1 MLVYA
6 AKSCQYSACEELA
19 DRLLPGARISRYAV
33 TKPGTAG
40 DISASTKPELAGAS
54 DRFDS
59 RVRTSGVLILDGF
72 ACGRPSLDRW
82 LTRHALQAAAGSART
97 YVVVDSEQH
106 RVVGYHALTAA
117 GVEREAA
124 TARVIK
130 GMPRY
135 PIPVVLLARLA
146 VDITVAG
153 RGIGAWLLRDAMQR
167 TLTAAE
173 RIGGRAMLVQA
184 QDENARRFYL
194 QHGLEPSPT
203 DPLHLMILLKD
214 LGASVRRNVG

>member
-1 MLVYA
+1 M
-6 AKSCQYSACEELA
+6 
-19 DRLLPGARISRYAV
+19 SRF
-33 TKPGTAG
+33 G
-40 DISASTKPELAGAS
+40 DPAPLS
-54 DRFDS
+54 
-59 RVRTSGVLILDGF
+59 SGHVLEGF
-72 ACGRPSLDRW
+72 ACGRPSLDQW
-82 LTRHALQAAAGSART
+82 LTRHAVQAASAGSART
-97 YVVVDSEQH
+97 YVVVDSEQR

-117 GVEREAA
+117 GVERETA

-153 RGIGAWLLRDAMQR
+153 RGIGAWLLRDAMLR

-173 RIGGRAMLVQA
+173 TIGVRAMLVHA

-194 QHGLEPSPT
+194 KHGLEPSPT

-214 LGASVRRNVG
+214 LAPSISSNSQ